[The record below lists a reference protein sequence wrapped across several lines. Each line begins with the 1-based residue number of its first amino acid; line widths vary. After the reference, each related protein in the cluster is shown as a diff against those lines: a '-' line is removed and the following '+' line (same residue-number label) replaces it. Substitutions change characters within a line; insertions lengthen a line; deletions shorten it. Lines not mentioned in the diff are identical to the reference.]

1 MRSQHRV
8 QLDASGTTPETA
20 ARDLIQD
27 NSMSDR
33 VDCVV
38 IGAGVVGLAVARE
51 LAGAGREVVVLEQ
64 NAAIGM
70 ETSSRNSEVIHA
82 GLYYPTGSLKARL
95 CVTGKSMLY
104 DYCGRRQVPV
114 RRSGKL
120 IVATEDAQLD
130 RLDQLAHKA
139 RQNGVDDIERI
150 DEAELK
156 RREPQLRGVAAL
168 WSPST
173 GIVDSHALMIALQGD
188 LEATDGIVATQS
200 RIRGVHVDDD
210 GISLKVQSG
219 DEQSELIATTVINS
233 AGLDAVALARQCTG
247 VNIEDLPKGF
257 LAKGNYFVYDGKS
270 PFRTLVYPL
279 PVDGGLGVHATLD
292 LGGKLRFGPDV
303 EWVDTVDYSVDE
315 SRRDLFAASIRNFW
329 PAIRPE
335 NLLPDYAGI
344 RPKLAGPGEP
354 AADFRI
360 EVAAAGRK
368 RQLVHLLGIESPGL
382 TASLSM
388 AIEVRHRVDAATK
401 NTLE

>member
-82 GLYYPTGSLKARL
+82 GLYYATGSLKARL

-104 DYCGRRQVPV
+104 DYCERRQVPV

-130 RLDQLAHKA
+130 RLDKLAHKA

-156 RREPQLRGVAAL
+156 RREPRVRGVAAL

-173 GIVDSHALMIALQGD
+173 GLIDSHALMIALQGD
-188 LEATDGIVATQS
+188 LEAADGIVATQS

-335 NLLPDYAGI
+335 DLLPDYAGI